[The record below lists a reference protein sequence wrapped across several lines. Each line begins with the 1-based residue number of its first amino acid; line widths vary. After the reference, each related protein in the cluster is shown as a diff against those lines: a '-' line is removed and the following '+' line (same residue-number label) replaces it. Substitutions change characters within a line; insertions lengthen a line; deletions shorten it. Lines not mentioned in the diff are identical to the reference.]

1 MNNENELFSKRK
13 TITFNWKSTLIYAMF
28 TVYWT
33 PLAPAPKRY
42 RIGLL
47 FRHNDGD
54 FGGISA
60 TERSCAA
67 LISKVEH
74 HISVSFSDTLWC
86 SVNRYLD
93 RSRSK

>member
-1 MNNENELFSKRK
+1 
-13 TITFNWKSTLIYAMF
+13 MF
-28 TVYWT
+28 PVYWT
-33 PLAPAPKRY
+33 PLAPARKPY
-42 RIGLL
+42 QIGLL
-47 FRHNDGD
+47 FTHKNGD
-54 FGGISA
+54 FSGISA
-60 TERSCAA
+60 TERICAA

>member
-1 MNNENELFSKRK
+1 
-13 TITFNWKSTLIYAMF
+13 MF
-28 TVYWT
+28 TLYRKA
-33 PLAPAPKRY
+33 LAPARKPY
-42 RIGLL
+42 QTGLL
-47 FRHNDGD
+47 FTQNNGA
-54 FGGISA
+54 FSGISA
-60 TERSCAA
+60 TERRCAA

>member
-1 MNNENELFSKRK
+1 MKVNVNVDYVHSILDR
-13 TITFNWKSTLIYAMF
+13 
-28 TVYWT
+28 T
-33 PLAPAPKRY
+33 PLAPASKPY
-42 RIGLL
+42 QIGLL
-47 FRHNDGD
+47 FTQNNGD
-54 FGGISA
+54 FRGISA
-60 TERSCAA
+60 TERRCAA